1 MKMAGN
7 SADAEDSAIFGRCPV
22 LSFQFY
28 MVQIRLIQFMN
39 RFFGTDRVI
48 ANCPGSCYYFTL
60 REQGFLPFPAVFPV
74 GRGYYIIRIS
84 ACFQADKKGKYYGTK
99 EKVRSERAPGDV
111 SSFF

>member
-1 MKMAGN
+1 
-7 SADAEDSAIFGRCPV
+7 
-22 LSFQFY
+22 
-28 MVQIRLIQFMN
+28 MN